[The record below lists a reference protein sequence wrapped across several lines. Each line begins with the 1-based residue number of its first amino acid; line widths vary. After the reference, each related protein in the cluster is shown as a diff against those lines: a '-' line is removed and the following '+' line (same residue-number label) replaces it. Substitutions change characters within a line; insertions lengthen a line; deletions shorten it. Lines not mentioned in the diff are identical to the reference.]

1 VDNDRLD
8 QLLQQATSRQF
19 WLKPVGLGDR
29 PIIIDGIE
37 KETFPEAEVE
47 IRFTH
52 NAAEVRDGDVL
63 LVYRVGVAALM
74 YIAERLPQQQW
85 ATPEHECRAGVR
97 ERYPEW
103 FKARNLT
110 PTFGTHWQRFPIKP
124 FTLAIELNTEHPTDE
139 ARLGRL
145 QYSSDRAP
153 IPQWFAEEIIQRVR
167 AASLQPDSVNG

>member
-1 VDNDRLD
+1 VDNDRLE
-8 QLLQQATSRQF
+8 QLLQHAANRQF

-29 PIIIDGIE
+29 VIIIDGIE

-47 IRFTH
+47 IRFTRD
-52 NAAEVRDGDVL
+52 AAEVRDGDVL

-74 YIAERLPQQQW
+74 YIAERLPRHEW
-85 ATPEHECRAGVR
+85 TTPEHDYRAEVR

-110 PTFGTHWQRFPIKP
+110 PTFGAHWQRFSIKP
-124 FTLAIELNTEHPTDE
+124 FTLANELNTEHPTDE

-145 QYSSDRAP
+145 QHSSDRAP

-167 AASLQPDSVNG
+167 AASLQPESMNG